1 MANNPARLPLSQ
13 HEMHEVRLNAFSH
26 EELCI
31 FSDFGEQTDVLP
43 AEAFEWL
50 DRYN

>member
-1 MANNPARLPLSQ
+1 MANNSAPPPLSQ
-13 HEMHEVRLNAFSH
+13 QEMHEARLKAFSH